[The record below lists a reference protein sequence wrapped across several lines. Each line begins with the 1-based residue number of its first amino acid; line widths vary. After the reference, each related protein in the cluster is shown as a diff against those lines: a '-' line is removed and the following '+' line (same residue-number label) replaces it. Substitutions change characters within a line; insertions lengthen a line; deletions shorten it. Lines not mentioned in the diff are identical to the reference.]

1 MWGWLWGQE
10 LGLGSGPP
18 PPAPHPPHPHSGGPE
33 SPPQPPPPPHRVP
46 HSAGTLPNRRALKN
60 ARMVSRKDDVHLC
73 VMCLRAIMNYQ
84 VGTEVALSL
93 RRVGG
98 QHGDTATI

>member
-1 MWGWLWGQE
+1 M
-10 LGLGSGPP
+10 
-18 PPAPHPPHPHSGGPE
+18 
-33 SPPQPPPPPHRVP
+33 P

-98 QHGDTATI
+98 QHGDTATIVGIGMALRRVGGQHGDTATI